1 MNLMGSAIP
10 SSEGHVGHGKRHLL
24 RHESH
29 SKRLHRRR
37 TEEWTYHGT
46 WTNKCSQG
54 HDAPHHNKSV
64 NYCTGHDGER
74 LYIVRVCP
82 FRSWLATDC
91 PQEMWEIDSTQTYV
105 TNDSRLDRFPC
116 IKPYF
121 KTTKTIECADVY
133 YIRAEI
139 VTRAPDESHCFSWLR
154 LLEGSEAVRLV
165 DHANPLAN
173 SLFKFYLSIF

>member
-1 MNLMGSAIP
+1 MMVKGYISYECARFEADWQLIAL
-10 SSEGHVGHGKRHLL
+10 EKCGKLTQH
-24 RHESH
+24 
-29 SKRLHRRR
+29 
-37 TEEWTYHGT
+37 TY
-46 WTNKCSQG
+46 
-54 HDAPHHNKSV
+54 
-64 NYCTGHDGER
+64 
-74 LYIVRVCP
+74 
-82 FRSWLATDC
+82 
-91 PQEMWEIDSTQTYV
+91 M